1 MRKMILPILT
11 ILLFILVVI
20 NVRAEGIQ
28 KEGNQLTGRYKLP
41 NGIVIQLFKKKNK
54 LFGEIID
61 VANFNGGQLYD
72 VKNPDNEKRQQLLKG
87 KTIIRD
93 LEYDNKTGK
102 CAGGKIYAP
111 GKGMWVDLEIEFV
124 HDEHLVV
131 RGSKFLFSKKVIWE
145 KIF

>member
-28 KEGNQLTGRYKLP
+28 KEGNRLTGRYKLP
-41 NGIVIQLFKKKNK
+41 DGIVIQLFKKKNK

-72 VKNPDNEKRQQLLKG
+72 VKNPDNEKRQ
-87 KTIIRD
+87 
-93 LEYDNKTGK
+93 
-102 CAGGKIYAP
+102 
-111 GKGMWVDLEIEFV
+111 
-124 HDEHLVV
+124 
-131 RGSKFLFSKKVIWE
+131 
-145 KIF
+145 